1 MTMTITL
8 SKVEII
14 TSVEKNPIPETSC
27 GANDYKSGWDQTKGQ
42 GLIST
47 HGSELEEE
55 LETPLFTSI
64 NNPLHQ
70 FNVPLSLS
78 LSLSKE
84 FSPGFPFTSSCRV
97 SEDLDIEIQRASVSS
112 STPSTPP
119 STPHQLSPRNSKH
132 SREGEDNTLER
143 ALDITISEPP
153 RHRAKLKHCHPP
165 LPDNEAAINF
175 PTAPQSLRS
184 PFFATHKLKRSNSSP
199 RSPRSL
205 RSPNTDTIVMSKPGL
220 GDNGITT
227 PKSVRLARGSTLGNN
242 SNSPG
247 LPTGPALNLEQLRRS
262 ASPKLGTNPRDS
274 SLIYKVGIIEL
285 LEQDERPTFI
295 IDVSN
300 LDNYI
305 PGGRIRVEYANAS
318 LRAINPL
325 LEMVTGYA
333 DLSSPTIV
341 THAFP
346 EFKAW
351 ALSFVSKQHE
361 SLDIC
366 LPSFLYGGFTWSC
379 STLRKRIRVI
389 NGVRTQVPQHPTTSS
404 TSSNATNNS
413 PAQSRGF
420 AIGQDLTSLAEPLSG
435 QTDYFGDVTPLPVES
450 DSSPPETLVV
460 RNQVPHIDGSSFDWT
475 RLPLSA
481 ALPRHIQFTRNIN
494 WSATPLGPMKNWSYD
509 LRAMCN
515 LIMASPHP
523 AAMYWGA
530 DETAIY
536 NEAYILLAGQKHP
549 SLMGQSYKVAW
560 AEIWDDLQEVF
571 SKARSSGQATMKD
584 EDRLFIKRNGYL
596 EECYFAWSII
606 PLIGEDGS
614 VVGLYNP
621 AWEKTRRVISERRM
635 LTLREVGQKTATARN
650 IKGFW
655 AQVIKALEYNPFDI
669 PFALLYS
676 VNEDVDSDM
685 SSQRSLNSGSLS
697 QAAPFCVLEGT
708 IGVPFDHRSATTP
721 LDLHF
726 SEDGF
731 APYLRECMK
740 LDRPVLLTTEEGTLP
755 TELIEGINCVG
766 FGDPCRAAVTI
777 PLHATTKESILGFL
791 VMGVNPR
798 RPYDDD
804 YSLFVELTSRQLT
817 TSMASVVLYEEEIR
831 RGQKAARIAAQDRQ
845 QLSEL
850 VNLRTQEAVESESR
864 FTRMA
869 EMAPVGMFIANS
881 HGEITFSN
889 DAWWEIS
896 RHPRSDNSAKSWMD
910 SIKDEDRERVQ
921 ASWNKLVTQKVNV
934 TKEFRFKAP
943 WQSKHALTDTWAL
956 MNCTSLTDGDN
967 NLMSIFG
974 CITDISHQKWA
985 EEFQKKKMEE
995 AIELKRQQENF
1006 IDMTSHEMRN
1016 PLSAILQCSDEIT
1029 SALTAPSLKGLES
1042 SMHDAETA
1050 QEILELIESS
1060 VDAAQTI
1067 ALCAQHQKR
1076 IVDDILTLS
1085 KLDSALLVVAPVST
1099 QPISVARRAIKMFE
1113 GDMEKHDISIEFQIQ
1128 DSYSDLEISWV
1139 KLDPSRLLQ
1148 VLINLLTNAIKFT
1161 TGQPH
1166 RSIILSIGAT
1176 KERPAGND
1184 NAVQYFPSRLGVAD
1198 LTTNE
1203 EEWGT
1208 GENIY
1213 LKFAVSDTGRGLD
1226 EKEVSILFQRFSQAS
1241 PRTHVQYGGS
1251 GLGLFIS
1258 RELTEL
1264 QGGQIGVSSE
1274 KGVGSCFAFYVQARR
1289 AEGSPKTSPL
1299 STPIHSTINRRSSVR
1314 TPNLAMVE
1322 STNGSSENPVHTESI
1337 NEISTSIPRVSPISM
1352 LDYKDI
1358 TILIVEDNLVNQ
1370 RVLQKQLHRAGF
1382 VTEVSNHGLEA
1393 LHKLEASS
1401 FWKNEENTGNRT
1413 NISCVLMDLEMPI
1426 MDGLT
1431 CTKKIRE
1438 LEADGTIVRHVPIIA
1453 VTANARLEQIETA
1466 IATGMDDVVSK
1477 PFRMPDLI
1485 PKVEALVAK
1494 SRDASIPDL
1503 GCLNS

>member
-1 MTMTITL
+1 MITITTII
-8 SKVEII
+8 II
-14 TSVEKNPIPETSC
+14 TTTNTNTIINYIKKSTDRTL
-27 GANDYKSGWDQTKGQ
+27 ANSTNSAELALEQSQSQSHGYKSGLDRTKGQ

-47 HGSELEEE
+47 HGLEEVPVI
-55 LETPLFTSI
+55 ETPLFMSI
-64 NNPLHQ
+64 TNNSRHSI
-70 FNVPLSLS
+70 NVPLSSSQDSNLWS
-78 LSLSKE
+78 
-84 FSPGFPFTSSCRV
+84 TSSFQ
-97 SEDLDIEIQRASVSS
+97 DLAESEIQRPSV
-112 STPSTPP
+112 PST
-119 STPHQLSPRNSKH
+119 TPYTTTPQLSPQTSKH
-132 SREGEDNTLER
+132 SREEDDNVSER
-143 ALDITISEPP
+143 AFDISILEPP
-153 RHRAKLKHCHPP
+153 SKRHRVRLKPCRI
-165 LPDNEAAINF
+165 LKPDDEATINF
-175 PTAPQSLRS
+175 PTTLQSPRS
-184 PFFATHKLKRSNSSP
+184 PLFTTHKLKRPHSSP
-199 RSPRSL
+199 RSP
-205 RSPNTDTIVMSKPGL
+205 NMEDTTAMSKPEL
-220 GDNGITT
+220 GDSGMTT
-227 PKSVRLARGSTLGNN
+227 LKLAHGNILGNN
-242 SNSPG
+242 SNPPG
-247 LPTGPALNLEQLRRS
+247 LSFGPTPNSEQHRRPV
-262 ASPKLGTNPRDS
+262 SPELTTSPQEG
-274 SLIYKVGIIEL
+274 SLVYKVGILEL
-285 LEQDERPTFI
+285 LEQDDRPTFI
-295 IDVSN
+295 IDVA
-300 LDNYI
+300 DQENYI
-305 PGGRIRVEYANAS
+305 PGGRLRVEYANAS

-325 LEMVTGYA
+325 LGKVAGYA
-333 DLSSPTIV
+333 NLSSPTIV
-341 THAFP
+341 TQAFP

-351 ALSFVSKQHE
+351 VLSFVSKQHE

-366 LPSFLYGGFTWSC
+366 LPSFLYEDFTWSC
-379 STLRKRIRVI
+379 STLRKRLRVI
-389 NGVRTQVPQHPTTSS
+389 NGIRTQLPTTNS
-404 TSSNATNNS
+404 TSSNTANDS
-413 PAQSRGF
+413 PVQNRGF
-420 AIGQDLTSLAEPLSG
+420 GQDVSSSTELFSEQS
-435 QTDYFGDVTPLPVES
+435 DYFGNFPPLVS
-450 DSSPPETLVV
+450 DSSSTDTLMV

-481 ALPRHIQFTRNIN
+481 ALPRHVQFTRNIN
-494 WSATPLGPMKNWSYD
+494 WSATPLGPMKTWTFD

-515 LIMASPHP
+515 LIMGSPHP
-523 AAMYWGA
+523 AAMYWGV
-530 DETAIY
+530 DYTAIY

-549 SLMGQSYKVAW
+549 SLMGQSYKTAW
-560 AEIWDDLQEVF
+560 AEIWGDIEGVF
-571 SKARSSGQATMKD
+571 AKARSSGQATMKD
-584 EDRLFIKRNGYL
+584 DDRLFIKRNGYL

-606 PLIGEDGS
+606 PLVGEDGS

-635 LTLREVGQKTATARN
+635 LTLREVGEKTATARN
-650 IKGFW
+650 IQGFW
-655 AQVIKALEYNPFDI
+655 AQVIRALEYNSFDI
-669 PFALLYS
+669 PFAFLYS

-697 QAAPFCVLEGT
+697 QTSCCVLEGT
-708 IGVPFDHRSATTP
+708 IGVPIGHRSAATP
-721 LDLHF
+721 LDLYF
-726 SEDGF
+726 SEEGF
-731 APYLRECMK
+731 APYLRESMK

-755 TELIEGINCVG
+755 TELIEGLKCVG
-766 FGDPCRAAVTI
+766 FGDPCRAAVVM
-777 PLHATTKESILGFL
+777 PLHATSRESILGFL

-804 YSLFVELTSRQLT
+804 YSLFVELMSRQLT

-831 RGQKAARIAAQDRQ
+831 KGQKAARIAAQDRQ
-845 QLSEL
+845 ELSEL

-896 RHPRSDNSAKSWMD
+896 RHPRSDTSAKSWMD
-910 SIKDEDRERVQ
+910 SIKDEDRQGVQ
-921 ASWNKLVTQKVNV
+921 ATWNRLVTQKVNV
-934 TKEFRFKAP
+934 TKEFRFKTP

-956 MNCTSLTDGDN
+956 MNCTSLRDGDN

-974 CITDISHQKWA
+974 SITDISHQKWA
-985 EEFQKKKMEE
+985 EEFQKRKTEE

-1029 SALTAPSLKGLES
+1029 SALTSPSLKGLRS
-1042 SMHDAETA
+1042 SMQNAETC
-1050 QEILELIESS
+1050 QEISEILESS
-1060 VDAAQTI
+1060 IDAAQTI

-1099 QPISVARRAIKMFE
+1099 QPVSVARRAIKMFE

-1128 DSYSDLEISWV
+1128 ESYSDLDINWV

-1161 TGQPH
+1161 TGQPQ
-1166 RSIILSIGAT
+1166 RSIIVSIGAT
-1176 KERPAGND
+1176 KEIPAGKD
-1184 NAVQYFPSRLGVAD
+1184 SAVQYIPSRSGAAD
-1198 LTTNE
+1198 LATDE
-1203 EEWGT
+1203 AEWGT
-1208 GENIY
+1208 GENLY
-1213 LKFAVSDTGRGLD
+1213 LKFAVQDTGRGLD

-1274 KGVGSCFAFYVQARR
+1274 KGVGSCFAFYVKARR
-1289 AEGSPKTSPL
+1289 AERTPNTSPL
-1299 STPIHSTINRRSSVR
+1299 STPIHSAINRRPSPR
-1314 TPNLAMVE
+1314 TATPAKVE
-1322 STNGSSENPVHTESI
+1322 STNGSSKIPVHTQSTSETSTSSP
-1337 NEISTSIPRVSPISM
+1337 EISPSPKV
-1352 LDYKDI
+1352 DYKNI

-1401 FWKNEENTGNRT
+1401 FWKHEESSGDKT

-1431 CTKKIRE
+1431 CTKKIRA

-1477 PFRMPDLI
+1477 PFRIPDLI

-1494 SRDASIPDL
+1494 SRAAS
-1503 GCLNS
+1503 NSET